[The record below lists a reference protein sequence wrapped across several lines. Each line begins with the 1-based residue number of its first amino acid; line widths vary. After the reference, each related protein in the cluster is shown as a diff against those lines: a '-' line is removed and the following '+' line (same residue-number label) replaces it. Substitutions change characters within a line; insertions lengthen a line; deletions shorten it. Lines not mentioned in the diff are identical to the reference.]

1 MEWVKIVGP
10 LVLSWPVVG
19 LVIALLFRRPILAV
33 LERFTASDQG
43 RAEIGPVKIELGKL
57 AREGKV
63 AVDRLNRLN
72 LLMAESR
79 LLELE
84 ITEANFGPIFSE
96 EQRARMKQHIDEL
109 RGLTLGDTRVQ
120 GGS

>member
-10 LVLSWPVVG
+10 LVLSWPVTG
-19 LVIALLFRRPILAV
+19 LIIVLLFRRPILNV
-33 LERFTASDQG
+33 LERFMASDQG
-43 RAEIGPVKIELGKL
+43 RAEIGPVKIELGRL
-57 AREGKV
+57 AQEGKV

-84 ITEANFGPIFSE
+84 ITQANFGRVFSD
-96 EQRARMKQHIDEL
+96 EQRTRMKRHIDEL
-109 RGLTLGDTRVQ
+109 RSLTLGGDQ
-120 GGS
+120 GS